1 MHTGG
6 AEDGARVSLCHS
18 KAQEG
23 KLYERSSDVTVDPLH
38 RRERNKTQLKIWL
51 NYIFEDIL
59 FFLKTIE
66 KKSTLKRKMYLN
78 KKIIPIL

>member
-1 MHTGG
+1 MRG
-6 AEDGARVSLCHS
+6 E
-18 KAQEG
+18 K
-23 KLYERSSDVTVDPLH
+23 
-38 RRERNKTQLKIWL
+38 RERNKTQLKIWL